1 MMLTE
6 EKQKQTIVNIRKST
20 MKIWLTGILLLC
32 GILTVMAQGKVT
44 TMTLNNGMT
53 VWLCE
58 DHSEP
63 TVFGAV
69 VVKAGAANCPGT
81 GIAHY
86 FEHIMFKG
94 TDKIGTIDYAAER
107 PWLDS
112 ISQQYDLL
120 AKTKVEATRK
130 QIQAHI
136 NKLNQKAAQYAIPN
150 EFNNLIMHYGGSGLN
165 AFTDLDET
173 VYHNSFSPQYI
184 SQWLEINSER
194 LINPVFRL
202 FQGELETVYEEKN
215 RASDNMLLEA
225 LNAVNKKIYEGTPY
239 EWPVIGTTENLKNPQ
254 LSKMRQFF
262 HDYYVAG
269 NMGLMLCG
277 DFNTET
283 VKQQLEPTFGRIR
296 AGKAPELKPFNF
308 KPLDGTQTLKLLL
321 PIPFLKAVGYAFRT
335 PTMHD
340 SDYQALEVALGL
352 LSNGFG
358 SGMIDSLANNH
369 QMFVGLASIFAVKQA
384 GIAVVASVPKI
395 LVGSKGKVEK
405 LLWQQIDRLQ
415 RGDFEDRKMEAI
427 KEALRI
433 RGERQLESLSDRSTC
448 MIEAF
453 SYGFDWNSYV
463 KRLTDYSAITK
474 SDVERVA
481 RTYLTRNKSLS
492 IVKKLGRYPK
502 DKIQKPDYDAV
513 IPQHVSESSAYAKSL
528 EQMPINDIPKR
539 YLDLDNDAQRI
550 ELAPMATL
558 YSVKNPVND
567 LFSLSLTFSHETLD
581 KRQLMAGVYAV
592 ELGTPTKTLQQ
603 MNKNLE
609 KLYANINFDS
619 DEHGVKITASG
630 PDRNFAAVVNL
641 LKEWCWNFQA
651 DNEKWKELKQTV
663 KVGEATEKKDNE
675 GIRDAVIKY
684 VVKGRNEVEK
694 TTVTSS
700 DLKLMTP
707 DDVLEAWRDALKG
720 ECDIVYSGTL
730 PSEKVA
736 EALTTLPLESLSIP
750 YQHARQ
756 KVLQP
761 VSEPTVYIYD
771 NPKARQTYVGAYIP
785 VKATPQ
791 YSDLMRSDAWTEYFG
806 GGMSSVMFQNLREF
820 SSLAYSAEA
829 QLLESP
835 HKIYPNAP
843 KAILCSMGTQSDK
856 AMTALAKLDSLLND
870 MPVNERNIEESRQ
883 SLKNIIYADYPNFRK
898 KGEQIASLRRLGY
911 KKDPNRERMTA
922 LANIGNQDIID
933 YYKSIKSNPRAYII
947 VGDESCLDINKLSQ
961 YGKVVKLTKKDVF
974 VDE

>member
-1 MMLTE
+1 MRSIE
-6 EKQKQTIVNIRKST
+6 EKQEQPIVNIIKST
-20 MKIWLTGILLLC
+20 KKIWLTGIFLLC
-32 GILTVMAQGKVT
+32 CILTVMAQGKVT

-69 VVKAGAANCPGT
+69 VVKAGAADCPGT

-94 TDKIGTIDYAAER
+94 TDKIGTIDYTAER

-112 ISQQYDLL
+112 ISQQYDQL
-120 AKTKVEATRK
+120 AKTKDDATRK

-136 NKLNQKAAQYAIPN
+136 NRLNKKAAQYTIPN
-150 EFNNLIMHYGGSGLN
+150 EFSNLILRYGGFGLN
-165 AFTDLDET
+165 AYTDVDET

-184 SQWLEINSER
+184 SQWLELNSER

-215 RASDNMLLEA
+215 KASDNMLIGALEA
-225 LNAVNKKIYEGTPY
+225 AQKKIFEGTPY
-239 EWPVIGTTENLKNPQ
+239 EWTVIGTTENLKNPQ
-254 LSKMRQFF
+254 LSKMGQFF

-269 NMGLMLCG
+269 NMGLLLCG

-296 AGKAPELKPFNF
+296 AGKAPQLKPFNL
-308 KPLDGTQTLKLLL
+308 KPFDGTPTLKVLV
-321 PIPFLKAVGYAFRT
+321 PIPIIKAVGYVFRT
-335 PTMHD
+335 PTKQNP
-340 SDYQALEVALGL
+340 DYQALEVAMGL
-352 LSNGFG
+352 LSNEFE

-369 QMFVGLASIFAVKQA
+369 QMLAGLATIFALRQA
-384 GIAVVASVPKI
+384 GIAGVGSVPKI
-395 LVGSKGKVEK
+395 FGSKKKAEK
-405 LLWQQIDRLQ
+405 LLWQQIERLQ
-415 RGDFEDRKMEAI
+415 RGDFEESRMEAI

-433 RGERQLESLSDRSTC
+433 RGERQLESLSSRATR
-448 MIEAF
+448 MIEAY

-463 KRLTDYSAITK
+463 KMLTDYSAITK

-481 RTYLTRNKSLS
+481 RTYLTHDKSLR
-492 IVKKLGRYPK
+492 IVKKFGSYPK

-513 IPQHVSESSAYAKSL
+513 TPQHVSESSAYAKTL
-528 EQMPINDIPKR
+528 EQMPITDIPKR
-539 YLDLDNDAQRI
+539 YLDLDNDAQHI
-550 ELAPMATL
+550 KLAPMATL

-567 LFSLSLTFSHETLD
+567 LFSLSLTFSNETLD
-581 KRQLMAGVYAV
+581 KRQLVAGTYAA
-592 ELGTPTKTLQQ
+592 ELGTTAKTLQQ

-609 KLYANINFDS
+609 NLNAKIDFDS
-619 DEHGVKITASG
+619 DEHGIKITASG
-630 PDRNFAAVVNL
+630 PDRNFAPIVNL
-641 LKEWCWNFQA
+641 LKEWGWNLQA
-651 DNEKWKELKQTV
+651 DKKKWKELKQSV

-675 GIRDAVIKY
+675 AIRDAVIEY
-684 VVKGRNEVEK
+684 VEKGRDEVVN

-700 DLKLMTP
+700 DVKQMTP
-707 DDVLEAWRDALKG
+707 EDVLKAWRNALKG
-720 ECDIVYSGTL
+720 ECDIIYTGTL
-730 PSEKVA
+730 PTEKVA
-736 EALTTLPLESLSIP
+736 ETLTTLHLDSLSIP

-761 VSEPTVYIYD
+761 VSEPTVYIYN

-785 VKATPQ
+785 VSATPQ
-791 YSDLMRSDAWTEYFG
+791 MADLMRSDVWTEYFG
-806 GGMSSVMFQNLREF
+806 GSMSSVMFQNLREF
-820 SSLAYSAEA
+820 SSLAYSADA
-829 QLLESP
+829 QLLQSS

-870 MPVNERNIEESRQ
+870 MPENERNIEESRQ
-883 SLKNIIYADYPNFRK
+883 SLKNMLYVDYPNFRN
-898 KGEQIASLRRLGY
+898 KGEQIAVLRRLGY
-911 KKDPNRERMTA
+911 KEDPDRELMTA
-922 LANIGNQDIID
+922 LENIGNQDIID

-947 VGDESCLDINKLSQ
+947 VGDERGLDINKLSQ
-961 YGKVVKLTKKDVF
+961 YGKVVKLTQEDVF
-974 VDE
+974 VDK